1 MNVCGC
7 PKKLTGFYP
16 DKEGIIAIMAI
27 SFPSVCVPRVTMHS
41 KANDVK
47 NVFNSIFGGDYVSRV
62 DMQNTTDSKGLTFQM
77 VFVHFK
83 QDVPP
88 NEWTEHFYQKLNK
101 DTMVKVMTG
110 YKEFYW
116 KVYYNQSSKKD
127 QTKKPPH
134 IMTPEEEAEMEV
146 NKALKAE
153 VKEVA
158 EAVDVA
164 EAAKA
169 AEAAEVATM
178 ADLTAAMEDVVL
190 STVD

>member
-1 MNVCGC
+1 M
-7 PKKLTGFYP
+7 TGFYP

-47 NVFNSIFGGDYVSRV
+47 NVFNSIFGGDYVTRV

-116 KVYYNQSSKKD
+116 KVYYNQSSKKE

-158 EAVDVA
+158 EA
-164 EAAKA
+164 
-169 AEAAEVATM
+169 AEAAEVTEAVEAAKAATM

-190 STVD
+190 SNVD